1 MPIKIASLTNTKLE
15 VDSLSYTQLEI
26 SSLAHTQLDIS
37 SLSYTQP
44 EIDSLAYTQLKIASL
59 VYTELG
65 LSKLTYVDP
74 IVGTA
79 YIDYNPSNKILH
91 DVSVIVEQYLIDISL
106 SKVDN
111 MSATDVYAIAIEKA
125 ASDLVGVVDHY
136 SVDVSKGITD
146 RSVVLDALRVAI
158 NKAFHDAVGTPDS
171 LDITTI
177 KSVNDSLVSTDVF
190 SLVVDYVR
198 RFSDYM
204 SIDDF
209 AGIDKYYNGVKHNVV
224 GTLDFAAF
232 ALSMLKEDTVG
243 AFDVIDTISTGKNL
257 NDAVALSEALRKIST
272 HVLIDSALVSEMT
285 SLYLSKYLGDATA
298 VVADSK
304 AVQFTFAKHDAV
316 STLSHLSKSMVS
328 RKIDLMSLPDAT
340 VLHVRKY
347 VQDNYGIFDS
357 VRSSTNL
364 DKTGN
369 DATITTDLLNIR
381 YIKDVE
387 DLVSISD
394 VLTKSTNKGI
404 FDNISPGD
412 FTALATTA
420 AKHDYTPVV
429 DNIVV
434 VSLLNKSD
442 TTGIQDTL
450 VKMVVANHNDA
461 VGTADTLNRS
471 IIKVLHDGVAIDDL
485 MSFGDTTALTK
496 HNIAI
501 IGDILQIQSSK
512 EVSDAATVMDTIT
525 VSHVPGNLV
534 LFNGTLFNASTFG

>member
-1 MPIKIASLTNTKLE
+1 MPIKIASLAHIQPK
-15 VDSLSYTQLEI
+15 VGSLSYV
-26 SSLAHTQLDIS
+26 
-37 SLSYTQP
+37 
-44 EIDSLAYTQLKIASL
+44 QLKIASL

-65 LSKLTYVDP
+65 LSKLTYVNP
-74 IVGTA
+74 IVDTA
-79 YIDYNPSNKILH
+79 YLDPNPTNKILH
-91 DVSVIVEQYLIDISL
+91 DISVIVEQYLIDVTLNKDDST
-106 SKVDN
+106 
-111 MSATDVYAIAIEKA
+111 SATDAYAIAIAKA
-125 ASDLVGVVDHY
+125 AHDIVGIADHYVVDLTKN
-136 SVDVSKGITD
+136 VTD
-146 RSVVLDALRVAI
+146 YSVVLDALRVSI
-158 NKAFHDAVGTPDS
+158 EKAFHDVVVVPDS
-171 LDITTI
+171 IDILTI
-177 KSVNDSLVSTDVF
+177 KNVNDSLVSTDVF
-190 SLVVDYVR
+190 NMVVDYVR
-198 RFSDYM
+198 RFSDFM

-224 GTLDFAAF
+224 GTLDFATF

-243 AFDVIDTISTGKNL
+243 AFDVIDSISTGKNL

-272 HVLIDSALVSEMT
+272 HVLIDSALVSDMA
-285 SLYLSKYLGDATA
+285 SLHLSKYVSDDVYNIYDSN
-298 VVADSK
+298 VVNCILNK
-304 AVQFTFAKHDAV
+304 NDAV

-328 RKIDLMSLPDAT
+328 RKIDLISLPDAA
-340 VLHVRKY
+340 VLHVQKY
-347 VQDNYGIFDS
+347 VQDNYGISDS
-357 VRSSTNL
+357 VMSSTIL
-364 DKTGN
+364 GKT
-369 DATITTDLLNIR
+369 DVTVTTDLLNIR
-381 YIKDVE
+381 YIKDVA

-394 VLTKSTNKGI
+394 VLTKSMNKGI

-420 AKHDYTPVV
+420 AKHDYAPVV

-434 VSLLNKSD
+434 VSLLPKSD

-450 VKMVVANHNDA
+450 VKMVTANRNDV

-485 MSFGDTTALTK
+485 MSFGDATALTK

-525 VSHVPGNLV
+525 VSHVTGNLV

>member
-125 ASDLVGVVDHY
+125 ASDLAGVVDHY

-243 AFDVIDTISTGKNL
+243 AFDVIDSISTGKNL
-257 NDAVALSEALRKIST
+257 NDVVALSEALRKIST
-272 HVLIDSALVSEMT
+272 HVMIDSALVSDMT
-285 SLYLSKYLGDATA
+285 SLYLSKYLSDDVVSTVDASTINCMLT
-298 VVADSK
+298 K
-304 AVQFTFAKHDAV
+304 NDAV

-328 RKIDLMSLPDAT
+328 RKVDLASLPDAT
-340 VLHVRKY
+340 VLHVQKY
-347 VQDNYGIFDS
+347 VQDNYGIFDA
-357 VRSSTNL
+357 VRSSTGL
-364 DKTGN
+364 GKT
-369 DATITTDLLNIR
+369 DVVITTDLLNIR
-381 YIKDVE
+381 YIKDLMDV
-387 DLVSISD
+387 VSVSD
-394 VLTKSTNKGI
+394 ALSKSTNKGI
-404 FDNISPGD
+404 FNNISPVELVS
-412 FTALATTA
+412 LATITT
-420 AKHDYTPVV
+420 KHDYTPVM
-429 DNIVV
+429 DSIVV
-434 VSLLNKSD
+434 VSLLPKAD
-442 TTGIQDTL
+442 TTGILDTIARW
-450 VKMVVANHNDA
+450 VTTNHNDT
-461 VGTADTLNRS
+461 VGTADTLDKS
-471 IIKVLHDGVAIDDL
+471 IVKMLFDGVALDDS
-485 MSFGDTTALTK
+485 MSFGDITATTK
-496 HNIAI
+496 NNITVI
-501 IGDILQIQSSK
+501 SDILQIQTSK
-512 EVSDAATVMDTIT
+512 GATDAATALDTIT
-525 VSHVPGNLV
+525 VLYTPGNLM
-534 LFNGTLFNASTFG
+534 LFNSTLFNESTFG